1 MTISDFDDVPELA
14 GRTSLMRAKNT
25 RRGSRQLRL
34 LIAGFI
40 LCLCAG
46 CAVNPI
52 TGEDELMLIP
62 EEQDVEIGKQYAPEV
77 EKHLGGRIED
87 EALQEYIDSVGQR
100 IARVSQ
106 KPNLEY
112 HFVALNHKSVNALAL
127 PGGYLFVTRGM
138 LENLETEAQLAG
150 VLAHEIVHVVARD
163 TANMMSNEMVLS
175 TLMMGA
181 AIAGGS
187 EAATTAQV
195 AHMIVGLQYSKSD
208 ERQADV
214 GGMKYMVRAGY
225 DPQGMVETMEMFESR
240 RTDTLDD
247 FLSTHPSPINRV
259 GYLKRRIR
267 RKYAD
272 RTALRIGKEDYQK
285 SVLDRL
291 PKPDA

>member
-1 MTISDFDDVPELA
+1 MKAD
-14 GRTSLMRAKNT
+14 NT
-25 RRGSRQLRL
+25 RKGSRQLKL

-40 LCLCAG
+40 LSLCAG

-77 EKHLGGRIED
+77 EKHMGGRIED
-87 EALQEYIDSVGQR
+87 EALQEYIDGVGQR

-106 KPNLEY
+106 KPKLEY

-163 TANMMSNEMVLS
+163 TANMMSKEIGINMLMV
-175 TLMMGA
+175 GA
-181 AIAGGS
+181 AVVSSAS
-187 EAATTAQV
+187 REVMTSAQV

-208 ERQADV
+208 ERQADL

-247 FLSTHPSPINRV
+247 FLSTHPSPTNRV
-259 GYLKRRIR
+259 GYLERRIHTR
-267 RKYAD
+267 YSNLTDAK
-272 RTALRIGKEDYQK
+272 IGKEDYQK

-291 PKPDA
+291 PKPDP